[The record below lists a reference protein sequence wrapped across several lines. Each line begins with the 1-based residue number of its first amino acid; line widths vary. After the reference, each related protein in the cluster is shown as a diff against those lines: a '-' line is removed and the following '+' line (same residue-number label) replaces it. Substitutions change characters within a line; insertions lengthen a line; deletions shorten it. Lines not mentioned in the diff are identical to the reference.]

1 MKYAEI
7 LLPLPIKNLYTYIIP
22 DNLADG
28 VDVGVRVIV
37 PFGKKKYYSGVVAAV
52 RESEDVVDSDAGY
65 ALKSILFVLDSRPV
79 INEKQLFFWKWIAH
93 YYIANPGDVMNIAL
107 PSLMKVTSETFI
119 VLNSNFSGDISDLPP
134 ETEDVLQA
142 LLYNKKL
149 SVAQLSSLV
158 QVKNIYKFI
167 QSLVIAGA
175 VDFLE
180 EVNNPYKPKVE
191 EFISLT
197 DEYQDDKSLSELFDK
212 MEKKS
217 YKQLQFLLAY
227 LKCAGNVSGKY
238 PFVMKKDIYK
248 EISPDRAV
256 INALLKKN
264 IITIEKRKV
273 DRLERGSSFQDVEE
287 LLLTDAQ
294 QKVYH
299 YIRTGFVDKNIV
311 LLHGVTSSGKTEV
324 YIKLIQDTLI
334 EKRQVLLLL
343 PDIAITTQIVMRIT
357 AYFGRNVGVYHSKF
371 NHNEKVEI
379 WNSVLD
385 NNESSE
391 AGCSIII
398 GTRSSIFLPFNNLGL
413 IIIDDEHDYSY
424 KQSDVSPRYNT
435 RDCAVYMAGIHKAK
449 VLLCSATPSIETYYN
464 AKNGRYGLVTLNERY
479 GGLQLPEIKVI
490 DMKDEHRK
498 KSLVLGNYSV
508 GLIDEIRKSL
518 AEKRQVL
525 IFQNRRGFALRLE
538 CDLCG
543 WVPTCPNCDVALIYH
558 KSFNQMRCHYC
569 GFYTPVYSDCPKCK
583 GNSLSMK
590 GYGTEKVEE
599 ELQSLFPEATIKR
612 MDLDTT
618 RRKNAFTEILSEF
631 AMGKIDILVGTQMV
645 IKGLNFENIAL
656 VGVINTDSLLYFP
669 DFRAFERAFQDI
681 IQVSGRA
688 GRKKD
693 RGKVILQTYS
703 PYHSAIVYAIDNDY
717 QKMYQSQI
725 LDRQLHK
732 YPPVY
737 RLISVKIKH
746 KDYEVVNSAAAAFAM
761 LLRQE
766 LKDRVLGPEY
776 ASIPRINN
784 MYIKNIIVKIERT
797 KAFQQIKDRFVSC
810 YESFIAK
817 PEYKSVRVIIDVDPY

>member
-1 MKYAEI
+1 MKCAEI
-7 LLPLPIKNLYTYIIP
+7 LLPLPIKSLFTYIIP
-22 DNLADG
+22 DNLIDG
-28 VDVGVRVIV
+28 IEVGVRVVV

-52 RESEDVVDSDAGY
+52 RDVVAGENTEY
-65 ALKSILFVLDSRPV
+65 ELKSILFVLDSRPIV
-79 INEKQLFFWKWIAH
+79 NESQLFFWKWIAS
-93 YYIANPGDVMNIAL
+93 YYIANLGDVMNVAL

-119 VLNSNFSGDISDLPP
+119 VINSGFSGDVSDLPP

-180 EVNNPYKPKVE
+180 EVNNPYKPKIE

-197 DEYQDDKSLSELFDK
+197 DEYQNDEALSELFDK

-248 EISPDRAV
+248 EISPDRSI

-264 IITIEKRKV
+264 VITIEKRKV
-273 DRLERGSSFQDVEE
+273 DRLERGNSVQNVEE
-287 LLLTDAQ
+287 LQLTDAQ

-299 YIRTGFVDKNIV
+299 DIKTGFVDKNIV

-334 EKRQVLLLL
+334 EKRQVLILL

-357 AYFGRNVGVYHSKF
+357 AYFGKKVGVYHSKF
-371 NHNEKVEI
+371 NHNEKVEV

-385 NNESSE
+385 NNEVAE
-391 AGCSIII
+391 TGYNIII

-435 RDCAVYMAGIHKAK
+435 RDCAVYMAGVYKAK
-449 VLLCSATPSIETYYN
+449 VLLCSATPSIETYFN
-464 AKNGRYGLVTLNERY
+464 TKNGRYGLVTLNERY
-479 GGLQLPEIKVI
+479 GGLQLPEINVV

-498 KSLVLGNYSV
+498 KSLVLGNYSI
-508 GLIDEIRKSL
+508 GLIDEIRRTL

-599 ELQSLFPEATIKR
+599 ELQSLFPEATIRR

-631 AMGKIDILVGTQMV
+631 SMGKIDILVGTQMV
-645 IKGLNFENIAL
+645 IKGLNFENISL

-681 IQVSGRA
+681 VQVSGRA

-703 PYHSAIVYAIDNDY
+703 PYHSAIVYALDNDY

-725 LDRQLHK
+725 LDRQTHK

-746 KDYEVVNSAAAAFAM
+746 KDYEVVNSASAAFAM

-766 LKDRVLGPEY
+766 LGNRVLGPEY
-776 ASIPRINN
+776 ASIPRIND
-784 MYIKNIIVKIERT
+784 MYIKNILIKIERS
-797 KAFQQIKDRFVSC
+797 KVFQQIKDRFISC

-817 PEYKSVRVIIDVDPY
+817 PEYRNVRVIVDVDPY